1 MKFEPYLKINND
13 NFNDI
18 MHLFKFKDN
27 NEFIKLF
34 NLEDV
39 RLIRYAQ
46 VDLELNI
53 INKAEY
59 EEIKQN
65 I

>member
-1 MKFEPYLKINND
+1 
-13 NFNDI
+13 

-34 NLEDV
+34 KLEDV

-59 EEIKQN
+59 EEIKQKIFKTAIDRHPTVIN
-65 I
+65 KFTI